1 MQRKLQF
8 SIALAQK
15 SPESWR
21 YLWHADEYYSLFHVN
36 ELIHDLYLAEEMAED
51 SKHFNK
57 AQWYCAALF
66 CTELDGCDAA
76 VQNSNFKHSNNGFR
90 NLCAH
95 CSARRPVPLIC
106 SGSNSYS
113 RSKFTF
119 AWIRGHGLGLVSL

>member
-66 CTELDGCDAA
+66 CTELDGWMLQCRTATSSTQTTGSETSAHTALQDALFL
-76 VQNSNFKHSNNGFR
+76 S
-90 NLCAH
+90 
-95 CSARRPVPLIC
+95 
-106 SGSNSYS
+106 
-113 RSKFTF
+113 F
-119 AWIRGHGLGLVSL
+119 ALDQIRTAGLSSLLLGLGVMG